1 MTRRGW
7 LRLMAAGVLVVWL
20 CLFLHWDNTEKSMIR
35 ALLVETNGDSWTV
48 GLLYQFPEASADS
61 SEAEAAIRLC
71 IGRGP
76 ELSSAVSAAE
86 EALPQRADWRLCEYL
101 LAGQDSVRQ
110 TLSACEELFLHRPYG
125 RLASR
130 VFGGSF
136 SVEILKE
143 RTDESD
149 ALPENLLQCIKNA
162 APAAP
167 RLYQQSSG
175 FILPVVELE
184 DEDTHCRLEALVVTP
199 EQTGQLTESQTEMAL
214 LLQGKSWTD
223 TGEHRFALEAGPL
236 RLRRAF
242 CGVEQEGE
250 SFLLR
255 VNALSRN
262 GLPADAE
269 AELEALCA
277 DTVRRCWTLGLD
289 ISGLGAHQALRD
301 GHFALTNKKRLPEN
315 SGRRETHEM
324 LRSRFEDHGDGGTLV
339 HNAVQLDAG
348 VVDAVDALQEEQ
360 ATEKVIFVHPKQ
372 VTQLRKDAEFTST
385 DKYPANVRMSGE
397 IGSIAGCRVVP
408 SKKVPL
414 MEVGSGKTKCYACPI
429 IKLEADHDNEDE
441 VPALTIYRK
450 RAVNVET
457 ERKPKMRTT
466 EITADEFY
474 VAVLSNE
481 AKVVLAKFKA

>member
-48 GLLYQFPEASADS
+48 GLLYQFPVASADS

-76 ELSSAVSAAE
+76 A
-86 EALPQRADWRLCEYL
+86 
-101 LAGQDSVRQ
+101 
-110 TLSACEELFLHRPYG
+110 LSACEELFLHRPYG

-130 VFGGSF
+130 VFGRSF

-143 RTDESD
+143 RADESD
-149 ALPENLLQCIKNA
+149 VLPENLLQCVKNA

-175 FILPVVELE
+175 VILPGVELE
-184 DEDTHCRLEALVVTP
+184 DEDAHYRPEALVVTP

-242 CGVEQEGE
+242 CGVEREGE
-250 SFLLR
+250 RFLLR

-262 GLPADAE
+262 NALPADAE
-269 AELEALCA
+269 AELEALCV

-301 GHFALTNKKRLPEN
+301 GHFALTTKNVCPEI
-315 SGRRETHEM
+315 RA
-324 LRSRFEDHGDGGTLV
+324 DV
-339 HNAVQLDAG
+339 
-348 VVDAVDALQEEQ
+348 
-360 ATEKVIFVHPKQ
+360 K
-372 VTQLRKDAEFTST
+372 
-385 DKYPANVRMSGE
+385 
-397 IGSIAGCRVVP
+397 
-408 SKKVPL
+408 L
-414 MEVGSGKTKCYACPI
+414 M
-429 IKLEADHDNEDE
+429 
-441 VPALTIYRK
+441 
-450 RAVNVET
+450 
-457 ERKPKMRTT
+457 
-466 EITADEFY
+466 
-474 VAVLSNE
+474 
-481 AKVVLAKFKA
+481 KF

>member
-1 MTRRGW
+1 
-7 LRLMAAGVLVVWL
+7 
-20 CLFLHWDNTEKSMIR
+20 MIR
-35 ALLVETNGDSWTV
+35 ALLVETSGDSWTV

-61 SEAEAAIRLC
+61 SEAKAAIRLC

-76 ELSSAVSAAE
+76 ELSSAISAAE

-136 SVEILKE
+136 SVETLKE
-143 RTDESD
+143 RADESD
-149 ALPENLLQCIKNA
+149 VLPENLLQCVKNA

-184 DEDTHCRLEALVVTP
+184 DEDAHYRPEALVVTP
-199 EQTGQLTESQTEMAL
+199 GQTGQLTESQTEMAL

-242 CGVEQEGE
+242 CGVEREGE

-262 GLPADAE
+262 NALPADAE
-269 AELEALCA
+269 AELKALCA
-277 DTVRRCWTLGLD
+277 
-289 ISGLGAHQALRD
+289 
-301 GHFALTNKKRLPEN
+301 GHRPPL
-315 SGRRETHEM
+315 
-324 LRSRFEDHGDGGTLV
+324 
-339 HNAVQLDAG
+339 LDAG
-348 VVDAVDALQEEQ
+348 AG
-360 ATEKVIFVHPKQ
+360 H
-372 VTQLRKDAEFTST
+372 LRTRCA
-385 DKYPANVRMSGE
+385 SG
-397 IGSIAGCRVVP
+397 
-408 SKKVPL
+408 
-414 MEVGSGKTKCYACPI
+414 
-429 IKLEADHDNEDE
+429 
-441 VPALTIYRK
+441 
-450 RAVNVET
+450 
-457 ERKPKMRTT
+457 
-466 EITADEFY
+466 TA
-474 VAVLSNE
+474 
-481 AKVVLAKFKA
+481 

>member
-61 SEAEAAIRLC
+61 SEAKAAIRLC

-76 ELSSAVSAAE
+76 ELSSAISAAE

-101 LAGQDSVRQ
+101 LAGLDSVRQ
-110 TLSACEELFLHRPYG
+110 TLPACEELFLHRPYG

-136 SVEILKE
+136 SVETLKE
-143 RTDESD
+143 RADGSD
-149 ALPENLLQCIKNA
+149 VLPENLLQCVKNA

-184 DEDTHCRLEALVVTP
+184 DEAAHYRPEALIITP

-242 CGVEQEGE
+242 CGVEREGE
-250 SFLLR
+250 GFLLR
-255 VNALSRN
+255 VNALAR
-262 GLPADAE
+262 GELPSDAE
-269 AELEALCA
+269 LIPECWLRAEDMRCVCA
-277 DTVRRCWTLGLD
+277 
-289 ISGLGAHQALRD
+289 
-301 GHFALTNKKRLPEN
+301 N
-315 SGRRETHEM
+315 
-324 LRSRFEDHGDGGTLV
+324 GTLEV
-339 HNAVQLDAG
+339 TLSVKAEGAI
-348 VVDAVDALQEEQ
+348 LQ
-360 ATEKVIFVHPKQ
+360 
-372 VTQLRKDAEFTST
+372 R
-385 DKYPANVRMSGE
+385 SGNTCV
-397 IGSIAGCRVVP
+397 GSIALGEPLTPADPEISLRIYYAQAGEELFAIARRFHVSPAQMLAANDLAEGTTAIDAPQRLLVP
-408 SKKVPL
+408 
-414 MEVGSGKTKCYACPI
+414 GAGG
-429 IKLEADHDNEDE
+429 
-441 VPALTIYRK
+441 
-450 RAVNVET
+450 
-457 ERKPKMRTT
+457 
-466 EITADEFY
+466 
-474 VAVLSNE
+474 
-481 AKVVLAKFKA
+481 